1 MKMSFKIN
9 EKASVKIP
17 TKIIIP
23 VVAFAIG
30 VIFLL
35 TGITQYGFWNRETSR
50 PTMGFFPIIIAFALV
65 ALSALA
71 FVQALGKDKIV
82 EFELQ
87 NWLVPIALV
96 AIILM
101 SYITGL
107 VLAIVLFE
115 IFWLRF
121 YEKLSWKTTIIVL
134 AIVLFIVDGCFQM
147 WLGIELPK
155 GFIINLIYEYVDL
168 GVLMMIV

>member
-1 MKMSFKIN
+1 MNFKFD
-9 EKASVKIP
+9 EKSSVKIP

-23 VVAFAIG
+23 VVTFAIG
-30 VIFLL
+30 LIFLI
-35 TGITQYGFWNRETSR
+35 TGVTQYGFWNSETAR
-50 PTMGFFPIIIAFALV
+50 PTMGFFPIIIAVALV

-71 FVQALGKDKIV
+71 FVQALGQDKMV

-87 NWLVPIALV
+87 NWLVPIALLC
-96 AIILM
+96 IILC

-121 YEKLSWKTTIIVL
+121 YEKLSWKTTVIVL

-155 GFIINLIYEYVDL
+155 GFFINLIYDNIDADL
-168 GVLMMIV
+168 SILMMII